1 LGFNSKIKY
10 YFLKMFIDEVKIEVK
25 GGKGGNGKVHFDT
38 SKFGQG
44 PDGGDGGDGGGVF
57 VVGVSNLGALSQ
69 FRFKKEF
76 HAEDGQYGMVQ
87 KKHGRNGEDVFLR
100 VPVGT
105 IVHNLTTGLQEE
117 VLQVDQKIE
126 IASGGI
132 GGRGNFEFRSSTN
145 TTPKEAEEGKEGDDF
160 EILLELQLIA
170 AVGFIGLPNVGKSS
184 MLNELTAASAKV
196 ANYKFTTLE
205 PNLGVLD
212 ELIIADIP
220 GLIEGASEGRGLG
233 HKFLRHIKRTKI
245 LIHFLSAESDDLKRD
260 YETVKKELENYDPEL
275 KKKEKYIFLSKYDV
289 LKKEEL
295 DEKLKE
301 LKKISK
307 NILPVSIYD
316 PDSIENV
323 RMLLHKLVK
332 KNIKVDTNKEG
343 KNKV

>member
-1 LGFNSKIKY
+1 
-10 YFLKMFIDEVKIEVK
+10 MFIDEVKIKTK

-44 PDGGDGGDGGGVF
+44 PDGGDGGDGGSVF
-57 VVGVSNLGALSQ
+57 VIGVSNLGALSQ

-76 HAEDGQYGMVQ
+76 QAEDGQNGMPQ
-87 KKHGRNGEDVFLR
+87 KKHGRNGKNIFLK

-105 IVHNLTTGLQEE
+105 VIHNLTTGLQDEILE
-117 VLQVDQKIE
+117 IDQKIKV
-126 IASGGI
+126 ASGGV

-170 AVGFIGLPNVGKSS
+170 DVGFIGLPNVGKSS

-196 ANYKFTTLE
+196 ANYRFTTLE

-220 GLIEGASEGRGLG
+220 GLIEGASEGKGLG

-245 LIHFLSAESDDLKRD
+245 LIHFLSAESEDLKRD
-260 YETVKKELENYDPEL
+260 YEVVIKELENYDLKL
-275 KKKEKYIFLSKYDV
+275 KKKEKYIFLSKYD
-289 LKKEEL
+289 LFKKEEL
-295 DEKLKE
+295 DEKIKE
-301 LKKISK
+301 LKKLSK
-307 NILPVSIYD
+307 NILAVSIYD
-316 PDSIENV
+316 LNSVKKV
-323 RMLLHKLVK
+323 RELLHKLVEDELEADK
-332 KNIKVDTNKEG
+332 KQKTA
-343 KNKV
+343 